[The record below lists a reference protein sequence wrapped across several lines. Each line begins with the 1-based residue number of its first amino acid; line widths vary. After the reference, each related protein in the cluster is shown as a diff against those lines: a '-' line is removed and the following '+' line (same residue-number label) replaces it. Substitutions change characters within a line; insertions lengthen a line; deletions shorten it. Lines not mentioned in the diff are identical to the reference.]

1 MTTIPS
7 YTPTIAA
14 PEPQHIRDNIARLVR
29 ADLVG
34 PLGGHEEELEQRP
47 GERYIVGTLAPRDE
61 VLAPEKDEDLEGAE
75 EDEDAQGPSDSGS
88 ASRVTMLPQSFGL
101 TFAVDRA
108 CSALSVTA
116 RWGRYEHAPSSSK
129 ETPTGK
135 PKSAWLRRPFECT
148 SDPLVLG
155 EGAIAPWQPDS
166 ERADIRVTGRVRE
179 RDSQWIVTLFL
190 VNDQRAPEKNRDE
203 AWLFQC
209 ELQVHAA
216 DGSAA
221 FVRRPLERMGH
232 AGDPA
237 AMAEERELAMLHRHD
252 LEFAVG
258 HGVSVEWELAPNDVA
273 RAGSVRTE
281 ALPSYDVARMDPVT
295 EADESSLT
303 ALELDMRTLGET
315 ADSDFAQRLTP
326 LAEAYGGWIK
336 RQRERIER
344 GDDHL
349 APHADVAR
357 AAMTKADAA
366 LTRIRAGIE
375 LLGSN
380 ALAAE
385 SFRLANLAM
394 AVQRER
400 GYVIRERRKGVT
412 VDEVNIP
419 AKERGRWYP
428 FQLAFMLLNL
438 PSLTDLHHADR
449 SDPEAAAGDLLWFP
463 TGGGKTEA
471 YLGLAAYAMVLRRL
485 QGPIEGHSG
494 EHGVAVLMRYTLR
507 LLTIQQYQ
515 RAAALMCA
523 LEVLRRKARGAG
535 DAGLGD
541 TPFRIGLWVGGTT
554 TPNSTRES
562 AESVTRARRRQ
573 GEFHGVH
580 ALQVSRCP
588 WCGEKLSLRSNV
600 HVETYSRGRARTVIA
615 CGDSQGACP
624 FTLAQSPGEGLP
636 LLAVDEEIYRNPPA
650 LLIAT
655 VDKFAR
661 MPWAGETQTLF
672 GKVDGLCPRHGF
684 QSPEIEDAGR
694 HNAAGPLP
702 AVQARPHGPLRP
714 PDLIIQDELHLISG
728 PLGSL
733 VGLYETALDELASW
747 TVGGRRVRPKLV
759 ASTATIRR
767 ADQQMRDLFARR
779 LEVFPPQGLDAPDN
793 FFARRRDTAKVP
805 GRRYLGIC
813 APGRRVK
820 NTYIRAY
827 LAAMLA
833 AQSEYEQW
841 DAAADP
847 WMTLVG
853 YFNTL
858 RDLGG
863 MRRVVEDDVRT
874 RLEQGDRLGFR
885 RRLRPNVRELTSR
898 LPSSQIPVVLD
909 DLDLQFSA
917 AAAKERKGR
926 GERGEFRGP
935 SPVDVLL
942 ATSMV
947 SVGVDVP
954 RLGLMVVA
962 GQPKT
967 TSEYIQAT
975 SRVGRRFPGLVLVAL
990 NWARPRDLSHYER
1003 FRQFHATFYRHV
1015 EALSVTP
1022 FAPRALDR
1030 GLSGVLVA
1038 LVRLSEQ
1045 RLNANAQAQDFATG
1059 DPLAVAAREAIL
1071 RRVQA
1076 VTGQRERVEQ
1086 VARMIDSRFDEWS
1099 ARVRR
1104 AAMGSQLGYEERR
1117 DGSTTGLLRQAEL
1130 GERDPFTCLGSLRDV
1145 EPGVPLMLDDYQMDA
1160 LPKEDRR

>member
-1 MTTIPS
+1 MTTPPDP
-7 YTPTIAA
+7 TPALAA
-14 PEPQHIRDNIARLVR
+14 PEPREIRDDIARLVR

-34 PLGGHEEELEQRP
+34 PLGGPDEELEQRP

-61 VLAPEKDEDLEGAE
+61 VLAPEKDEDLEGAA
-75 EDEDAQGPSDSGS
+75 EDEDAQGPSDAGS
-88 ASRVTMLPQSFGL
+88 ASRVTVLPQSFGL
-101 TFAVDRA
+101 TFAVDRS
-108 CSALSVTA
+108 CSELKFTA
-116 RWGRYEHAPSSSK
+116 RWGRYEKGPSSSI

-135 PKSAWLRRPFECT
+135 PKTVWLRRPFEAT
-148 SDPLVLG
+148 SPAVSLADGPLDPWV
-155 EGAIAPWQPDS
+155 PDA
-166 ERADIRVTGRVRE
+166 ERSGVRVTGRVRARE
-179 RDSQWIVTLFL
+179 SQWIVTVFL
-190 VNDQRAPEKNRDE
+190 VNEQEAPEVNRDE

-209 ELQVHAA
+209 ELEVHSA

-221 FVRRPLERMGH
+221 FIRRPIERVGS

-237 AMAEERELAMLHRHD
+237 AAAEERELAMLHRHD

-258 HGVSVEWELAPNDVA
+258 HGVSVEWTLAESDPS
-273 RAGSVRTE
+273 RATSVRTE
-281 ALPSYDVARMDPVT
+281 SLPSYDVARMDPVT
-295 EADESSLT
+295 AKDEERLAT
-303 ALELDMRTLGET
+303 LELDMRVLGESRDEEFAARLEPLIAAY
-315 ADSDFAQRLTP
+315 AD
-326 LAEAYGGWIK
+326 WIK
-336 RQRERIER
+336 RQRKRIE
-344 GDDHL
+344 GGEDQL
-349 APHADVAR
+349 EPHADVAR
-357 AAMTKADAA
+357 AAMAKADAA
-366 LTRIRAGIE
+366 LERMRAGIQ
-375 LLGSN
+375 LLGGD

-385 SFRLANLAM
+385 AFRYANRAM
-394 AVQRER
+394 ALQRER
-400 GYVIRERRKGVT
+400 GWLIRERRKGVA
-412 VDEVNIP
+412 VDESNIP
-419 AKERGRWYP
+419 ATERGRWYP
-428 FQLAFMLLNL
+428 FQLAFILLNL
-438 PSLTDLHHADR
+438 PSLTDLHHPDR
-449 SDPEAAAGDLLWFP
+449 SDPERAAGDLLWFP

-507 LLTIQQYQ
+507 LLTVQQYQ

-523 LEVLRRKARGAG
+523 LEWLRRDAQRNGDTRLGA
-535 DAGLGD
+535 

-562 AESVTRARRRQ
+562 DESVTRARRQQ

-580 ALQVSRCP
+580 ALQITRCP
-588 WCGEKLSLRSNV
+588 WCGSKLSLRSNV
-600 HVETYSRGRARTVIA
+600 HVETYARGRARTVIA
-615 CGDSQGACP
+615 CSDSQGLCP
-624 FTLAQSPGEGLP
+624 FTMAQAPGEGLP
-636 LLAVDEEIYRNPPA
+636 LLSVDEEIYRNPPA

-661 MPWAGETQTLF
+661 MPWAGATQTLF
-672 GKVDGLCPRHGF
+672 GRVDGLCPRHGF
-684 QSPEIEDAGR
+684 RSPELEDASR
-694 HNAAGPLP
+694 HNATGGHS
-702 AVQARPHGPLRP
+702 AVQTRAHGPLRP
-714 PDLIIQDELHLISG
+714 PDLVIQDELHLISG

-747 TVGGRRVRPKLV
+747 TVNGRRVRPKLV

-767 ADQQMRDLFARR
+767 ADQQMRDLFVRR
-779 LEVFPPQGLDAPDN
+779 LEVFPPHGLDVSDN
-793 FFARRRDTAKVP
+793 FFARRRPVHETP
-805 GRRYLGIC
+805 GRRYMGIC

-833 AQSEYEQW
+833 AQTEYEQW
-841 DAAADP
+841 DKNADP

-909 DLDLQFSA
+909 DLELQFSA
-917 AAAKERKGR
+917 AAAEERR
-926 GERGEFRGP
+926 ERAKRNEFAGP
-935 SPVDVLL
+935 APVDVLL

-975 SRVGRRFPGLVLVAL
+975 SRVGRRHPGLVLVAL

-1030 GLSGVLVA
+1030 GLSGVLVS
-1038 LVRLSEQ
+1038 LVRLRDS
-1045 RLNANAQAQDFATG
+1045 RLNANEQAQAFSRDDAHVQ
-1059 DPLAVAAREAIL
+1059 VAREAIL
-1071 RRVQA
+1071 RRVEA

-1086 VARMIDSRFDEWS
+1086 VRDMIDSRLDEWS
-1099 ARVRR
+1099 SRVRR
-1104 AAMGSQLGYEERR
+1104 AALGSQLGYDARR

-1145 EPGVPLMLDDYQMDA
+1145 EPGVPLLLDDYQMDA
-1160 LPKEDRR
+1160 LPPEGRA